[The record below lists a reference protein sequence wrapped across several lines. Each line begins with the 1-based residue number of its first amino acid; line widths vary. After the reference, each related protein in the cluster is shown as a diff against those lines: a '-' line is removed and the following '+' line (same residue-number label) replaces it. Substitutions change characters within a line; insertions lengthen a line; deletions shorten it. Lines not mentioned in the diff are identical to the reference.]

1 MAIPLVTSSSNK
13 TKKSK
18 TKRNV
23 PKKIIKKNIPI
34 RVINSEKK
42 SYLQE
47 LLFLKQMAPVLGVFA
62 GIFFLGLNSVNSGTQ
77 FSPGANSF
85 DWKSLVG
92 IILIFAGLI
101 AGYFIYERK
110 K

>member
-1 MAIPLVTSSSNK
+1 MVKKISLKNK
-13 TKKSK
+13 NKKSK
-18 TKRNV
+18 SKKVNS
-23 PKKIIKKNIPI
+23 KKIIKKDIPVRKI
-34 RVINSEKK
+34 DSEKK

-77 FSPGANSF
+77 FSPGTSSF

-92 IILIFAGLI
+92 IILIFAGLV